1 MIISFA
7 NLKGG
12 VGKTTT
18 IVSLCAGMKRRGLK
32 TLLVDM
38 DPQAN
43 ATMMTGIKGN
53 GMYEMLSGRKDIHD
67 VICHSEMLGDV
78 IPSSL
83 KLGKLLLKMAYELE
97 EGLGEG
103 YELLLKNQLDK
114 VKGDYDFILIDT
126 PRAAEIELEVKMAL
140 VASDSVV
147 CLVQTGAFSISGSS
161 DLTRLIVKTKQ
172 TLNPELKNEGYLI
185 SNVDSRTSNERNARE
200 NYSAYVRERFGAPFF
215 DFAIRS
221 SADVSKAE
229 DARKSMYDYNSRAD
243 IIRDYE
249 RLIDELIERS
259 RKE

>member
-43 ATMMTGIKGN
+43 ATMMTGIRGH
-53 GMYEMLSGRKDIHD
+53 GMYEMLSGQKDIHE
-67 VICHSEMLGDV
+67 VICHSEKLGDV

-83 KLGKLLLKMAYELE
+83 KLGKFLLRRAYELE
-97 EGLGEG
+97 EGIGEG
-103 YELLLKNQLDK
+103 YEMLLKNQLEK
-114 VKGDYDFILIDT
+114 VRDDYDFILIDT

-140 VASDSVV
+140 VASDSVI
-147 CLVQTGAFSISGSS
+147 CLAQTGAFSISGSS
-161 DLTRLIVKTKQ
+161 DLTRIIAKTRKDF
-172 TLNPELKNEGYLI
+172 NPGLKTEGVLI
-185 SNVDSRTSNERNARE
+185 SNVDKRNSNERNARE
-200 NYSAYVRERFGAPFF
+200 NYSQYVKEKLGAPFF
-215 DFAIRS
+215 DFSIRT

-229 DARKSMYDYNSRAD
+229 DAGESMYDYNRRAD
-243 IIRDYE
+243 IIQDYE
-249 RLIDELIERS
+249 RLIDTLIERN
-259 RKE
+259 RK